1 MQSKLADIRSR
12 RFGLALAVLVLTS
25 LLLPASVLARDDE
38 ASEGESDEQSKASE
52 EEETKEPEPEPDADD
67 RGNRKRRWPVE
78 QVIGRGHGLATA
90 YYGQIFPDM
99 PAWRVPR
106 TVFVSFSRRSGT
118 SIGPAARGARSA
130 HRQRPCHR
138 DGPLAPGPGKISH
151 LRPTATGRW
160 TLAGRCRTL

>member
-1 MQSKLADIRSR
+1 MQSRLADIRSR

-25 LLLPASVLARDDE
+25 LLLPASVLAQDDE

-90 YYGQIFPDM
+90 YYGQIFPDN
-99 PAWRVPR
+99 A
-106 TVFVSFSRRSGT
+106 G
-118 SIGPAARGARSA
+118 
-130 HRQRPCHR
+130 
-138 DGPLAPGPGKISH
+138 
-151 LRPTATGRW
+151 
-160 TLAGRCRTL
+160 LAGAKDSVCQLFAEEWDLNWSGGAWGSIRASTTTVSS